1 MGVGPLEGLQRAG
14 RQRPLQDLPPVLL
27 RETFEIT
34 ALGVGQNPRAAVAA
48 AVLLL
53 LGLLLFGPLAE
64 KLKND
69 SIRNFNNPSRLDAK
83 LP

>member
-1 MGVGPLEGLQRAG
+1 
-14 RQRPLQDLPPVLL
+14 
-27 RETFEIT
+27 
-34 ALGVGQNPRAAVAA
+34 VGQNPRAAVAA

>member
-1 MGVGPLEGLQRAG
+1 
-14 RQRPLQDLPPVLL
+14 
-27 RETFEIT
+27 
-34 ALGVGQNPRAAVAA
+34 VGQNPRAAVAA

-83 LP
+83 FP